1 MGKLTIKQVLEALKE
16 VTDPEVGINVVDLG
30 LIYGIRIDENNNV
43 TITMTMTTPMCP
55 VTSIILAD
63 AQLRLER
70 IPGIGKVNIELVW
83 EPAWSAEMISSE
95 YRAQLGV

>member
-30 LIYGIRIDENNNV
+30 LIYGIRIDENDNV

-63 AQLRLER
+63 VQLRLER